1 MVRHRRGP
9 TAQRS
14 RSVIYLKLDV
24 RPAARVTRVMR
35 PTVPQLLFA
44 ATTVA
49 AVIAM
54 PTDALTRST
63 STLSNTPATAG
74 PAATSPAAAN
84 PAATDSTAAGPATNP
99 TAAGPAATD
108 PTAAGPAAVTPIQQV
123 GPSVNEQIAQA
134 VRTSPLLGEV
144 PPEHIEVA
152 DVHVSTVDPTVA
164 AAHVVPTGGETDP
177 ATALLRHGSSQ
188 GSHWTLVELGTAGVG
203 CDTLSSAV
211 RDDLGLVCEDQPVG

>member
-1 MVRHRRGP
+1 M
-9 TAQRS
+9 A
-14 RSVIYLKLDV
+14 
-24 RPAARVTRVMR
+24 RVMR

-44 ATTVA
+44 VTTVA

-54 PTDALTRST
+54 PTDALTGST
-63 STLSNTPATAG
+63 STLSHTPAIAG
-74 PAATSPAAAN
+74 PAATN
-84 PAATDSTAAGPATNP
+84 PAVAN
-99 TAAGPAATD
+99 PAATD
-108 PTAAGPAAVTPIQQV
+108 PTAAGSTATDPTAPGPGPGPATVTPIQQV
-123 GPSVNEQIAQA
+123 RPSVNEQIAQA
-134 VRTSPLLGEV
+134 VLTSPLLGDV

-203 CDTLSSAV
+203 CDTLGPAV
-211 RDDLGLVCEDQPVG
+211 RDDLGLVCGDQPVG